1 MHTLIQGQP
10 DVCVRELTQEDRF
23 VIMATQGVWKFLT
36 KQEAVELVGQHQGAD
51 DASWELVSEARRR
64 AQLSGTMIDHN
75 NVHCEDATAIVFF
88 FGEQGMRDTRAKGT
102 KQGRRM
108 TFQSQSKMHKIDV
121 PSDLVSSNFEM
132 WMQQEEAR
140 VLVSPKPQSCMFN
153 TETMMCQPP
162 SVLIMLCTRLTSQV
176 GRLTICSHVHVCLY
190 LGSQAAQHM
199 KELYKEIFMED
210 DAPSASASSTAIPSS
225 GRVASSAT
233 GRRLGMA
240 PTLPTSPPMNPISH
254 RGNHAKSPPAEP
266 GQIRSGQ
273 GKQGTV
279 PTTGAHSSIASSG
292 IQGGTLVAS
301 SEQRDNGMP
310 QSDYLYSL

>member
-1 MHTLIQGQP
+1 
-10 DVCVRELTQEDRF
+10 
-23 VIMATQGVWKFLT
+23 
-36 KQEAVELVGQHQGAD
+36 
-51 DASWELVSEARRR
+51 
-64 AQLSGTMIDHN
+64 MIDHN

-88 FGEQGMRDTRAKGT
+88 FGEQVLACHALTYQESCLHVTHSHIEIFVWEGLSVGCPASPFHRPYTQHTHTRAHTQGMRDTRAKGT

-225 GRVASSAT
+225 GRVVRERVGAHAHAPAHTASSWAQKACSENVKEDVCLLACSHVCLLVGSQASSAT

-240 PTLPTSPPMNPISH
+240 PTHPTSPPMNPISH
-254 RGNHAKSPPAEP
+254 RGNHAKSPPA
-266 GQIRSGQ
+266 
-273 GKQGTV
+273 GTV
-279 PTTGAHSSIASSG
+279 RETGDRWGAG
-292 IQGGTLVAS
+292 ERKG
-301 SEQRDNGMP
+301 E
-310 QSDYLYSL
+310 